1 MPSASRYRTGSRSHS
16 NLSSEGGS
24 CSSVWGGV
32 FVGWTEQRIS
42 ICTFECYE
50 RQVCLAAALA
60 TDILLRSS
68 HPATSPAP
76 LEGASRRRQICTGGF
91 ALSSEVQQRCET
103 GQV

>member
-1 MPSASRYRTGSRSHS
+1 MPQASRYHTGGRSHRD
-16 NLSSEGGS
+16 LSFEGGS
-24 CSSVWGGV
+24 CGSVWGCV

-42 ICTFECYE
+42 ICTLECYE
-50 RQVCLAAALA
+50 RQVWLPAALA